1 MSLDSAIWGPHYW
14 FFLHT
19 IALSY
24 PIRPNTPT
32 KKKYYEFI
40 QNIPLFIP
48 VKSMS
53 TDFSK
58 LLDEYPVV
66 PYLDSR
72 DSFIRWIHFIH
83 NKINAKLEK
92 PQISL
97 SQFYENYYNEYK
109 PSTVKIREANV
120 WKERVVYFCIL
131 FVIIGITA
139 YLYNK

>member
-48 VKSMS
+48 VKYCVGFMNSCLS
-53 TDFSK
+53 VSLKSISITLLFPFPLNFINGFDNSLEVNKCNSDKDF
-58 LLDEYPVV
+58 P
-66 PYLDSR
+66 
-72 DSFIRWIHFIH
+72 
-83 NKINAKLEK
+83 
-92 PQISL
+92 ISEIVL
-97 SQFYENYYNEYK
+97 KS
-109 PSTVKIREANV
+109 
-120 WKERVVYFCIL
+120 L
-131 FVIIGITA
+131 
-139 YLYNK
+139 